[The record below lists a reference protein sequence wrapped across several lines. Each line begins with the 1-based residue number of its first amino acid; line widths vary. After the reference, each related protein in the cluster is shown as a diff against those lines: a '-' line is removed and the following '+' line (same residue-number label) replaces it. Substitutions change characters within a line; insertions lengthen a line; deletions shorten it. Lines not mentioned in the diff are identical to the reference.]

1 MKIKKIISI
10 FALFAIFSF
19 CSSGSEATVDI
30 FEAAKTGNIDEI
42 NLHIESGSNLNERA
56 ELNSDTPLI
65 FATIYG
71 QNEVVKLL
79 SQQESV
85 NLDSQ
90 NIQGFTALCV
100 ATVWGQIDIIET
112 LLAAGA
118 DKNIKCF
125 GDENNNG
132 PKTATA
138 LMAAQSS
145 VSPGVEQ
152 QYVDIAEQYG
162 LEFDLDTIIEGRAKA
177 AEALQK

>member
-1 MKIKKIISI
+1 LKKIISI
-10 FALFAIFSF
+10 FAFFVFISF
-19 CSSGSEATVDI
+19 CSSGPEASIDI
-30 FEAAKTGNIDEI
+30 FEAAKTGNINEV
-42 NLHIESGSNLNERA
+42 NLHIEGGSNLNERG

-71 QNEVVKLL
+71 QNEIVRIL

-100 ATVWGQIDIIET
+100 ATVWGQIDIIEI
-112 LLAAGA
+112 LIAAGA

-132 PKTATA
+132 PKTGTA
-138 LMAAQSS
+138 LMAAQAS
-145 VSPGVEQ
+145 VSPGIEK
-152 QYVDIAEQYG
+152 QYVDISEQYG
-162 LEFDLDTIIEGRAKA
+162 LEFDLDKIIEGRAKA

>member
-1 MKIKKIISI
+1 MKKINSI
-10 FALFAIFSF
+10 FVIFTLFSY
-19 CSSGSEATVDI
+19 CSTGPEATVDI

-42 NLHIESGSNLNERA
+42 NLHIDSGSNLNERA

-79 SQQESV
+79 SQQEDV

-118 DKNIKCF
+118 DKDIKCF
-125 GDENNNG
+125 GDETNSG

-138 LMAAQSS
+138 LMAAQAS

-152 QYVDIAEQYG
+152 QYIDISEQYG
-162 LEFDLDTIIEGRAKA
+162 LEFDLDKIIEGRAKA

>member
-1 MKIKKIISI
+1 MKKINSI
-10 FALFAIFSF
+10 FVVFTLFSF
-19 CSSGSEATVDI
+19 CSSGPEATVDI

-42 NLHIESGSNLNERA
+42 NLHIEGGSNLNERA

-71 QNEVVKLL
+71 QNEVVELL
-79 SQQESV
+79 SQQEDV

-100 ATVWGQIDIIET
+100 ATVWG
-112 LLAAGA
+112 LAAGA

-132 PKTATA
+132 PKTSTA
-138 LMAAQSS
+138 LMAAQAS
-145 VSPGVEQ
+145 VNPGIEK
-152 QYVDIAEQYG
+152 QYTDIAEQYG

>member
-10 FALFAIFSF
+10 FTSFVIFSF
-19 CSSGSEATVDI
+19 CSSSPEASIDI
-30 FEAAKTGNIDEI
+30 FEAAKTGNVEEI
-42 NLHIESGSNLNERA
+42 NLHIEGGSDLNERA

-79 SQQESV
+79 SQQEGV

-100 ATVWGQIDIIET
+100 ATIWGQIEIIET

-125 GDENNNG
+125 GDENNSG
-132 PKTATA
+132 PRVATA
-138 LMAAQSS
+138 LMGAQAS
-145 VSPGVEQ
+145 VNPGIEK
-152 QYVDIAEQYG
+152 QYIDSAEQYG
-162 LEFDLDTIIEGRAKA
+162 LELDLDKIIEGRAKA

>member
-1 MKIKKIISI
+1 MKKIISI
-10 FALFAIFSF
+10 FVLFVLFSF
-19 CSSGSEATVDI
+19 CSSGPEASIDI
-30 FEAAKTGNIDEI
+30 FEAAKMGNIDEI
-42 NLHIESGSNLNERA
+42 NLHIQGGSDLNERGVI
-56 ELNSDTPLI
+56 NSDTPLI
-65 FATIYG
+65 FAAIYG
-71 QNEVVKLL
+71 QNEIVKLL

-90 NIQGFTALCV
+90 NIQGLTALCV

-138 LMAAQSS
+138 LMAAQAS
-145 VSPGVEQ
+145 VNPGIEK
-152 QYVDIAEQYG
+152 QYTDIAEQYG
-162 LEFDLDTIIEGRAKA
+162 LEFDLDAIIEGRAKA

>member
-1 MKIKKIISI
+1 MKKIISI
-10 FALFAIFSF
+10 FTVFVLFSS
-19 CSSGSEATVDI
+19 CSSGPEASVDI
-30 FEAAKTGNIDEI
+30 FEAAKTGNVDELK
-42 NLHIESGSNLNERA
+42 LHIESGSNLNERA

-71 QNEVVKLL
+71 QNEIVELL

-100 ATVWGQIDIIET
+100 ATVWGQIEIIET

-132 PKTATA
+132 PKVGTA
-138 LMAAQSS
+138 LMAAQAS
-145 VSPGVEQ
+145 VNPSIEK
-152 QYVDIAEQYG
+152 QYIDIAEQYG
-162 LEFDLDTIIEGRAKA
+162 LEFDLDKIIEGRAKA

>member
-1 MKIKKIISI
+1 MKKINSI
-10 FALFAIFSF
+10 FVVFALFSF
-19 CSSGSEATVDI
+19 CSSGPEATVDI
-30 FEAAKTGNIDEI
+30 FEAAKTGNVDEI
-42 NLHIESGSNLNERA
+42 NLHIESDSNLNERA
-56 ELNSDTPLI
+56 DLNSDTPLI

-100 ATVWGQIDIIET
+100 ATVWGQIEIIET

-118 DKNIKCF
+118 DKDIKCF
-125 GDENNNG
+125 GDETNSG
-132 PKTATA
+132 PKMATA
-138 LMAAQSS
+138 LMAAQAS

-152 QYVDIAEQYG
+152 QYIDIAEQYG

-177 AEALQK
+177 AKALQK

>member
-1 MKIKKIISI
+1 MKKIISI
-10 FALFAIFSF
+10 FTVFVLFSS
-19 CSSGSEATVDI
+19 CSSGPEASVDI
-30 FEAAKTGNIDEI
+30 FEAAKTGNVDEI
-42 NLHIESGSNLNERA
+42 NLHIEGGSNLNERA

-71 QNEVVKLL
+71 QNEIVELL

-100 ATVWGQIDIIET
+100 ATIWGQIEIIET

-125 GDENNNG
+125 GDENNSG
-132 PKTATA
+132 PRVATA
-138 LMAAQSS
+138 LMGAQAS
-145 VSPGVEQ
+145 VNPGIEK
-152 QYVDIAEQYG
+152 QYIDSAEQYG
-162 LEFDLDTIIEGRAKA
+162 LEFDLDKIIEGRAKA

>member
-90 NIQGFTALCV
+90 NIQGFTALCA

-138 LMAAQSS
+138 LMAAQAS
-145 VSPGVEQ
+145 VNPGIEK
-152 QYVDIAEQYG
+152 QYTDIAEQYG
-162 LEFDLDTIIEGRAKA
+162 LEFDLDAIIEGRAKA

>member
-125 GDENNNG
+125 GDETNSG

-177 AEALQK
+177 AEALLK